1 MRHRK
6 AGRQLGRN
14 SSHRRALFR
23 SLVTSLIEHERIE
36 TTEAKG
42 KEIRAIAD
50 QMITLGKE
58 KSLHARRRAQAF
70 LQSPGA
76 AKKLF
81 DEVAPRFE
89 SRNGG
94 YTRLI
99 KTRSRVGDG
108 APMVLVEL
116 VEMKEKEKKK
126 GQKAKVK
133 EEEKQAKAAS

>member
-1 MRHRK
+1 
-6 AGRQLGRN
+6 LY
-14 SSHRRALFR
+14 R
-23 SLVTSLIEHERIE
+23 SLVTSLIDHERIE
-36 TTEAKG
+36 TTEAKA
-42 KEIRAIAD
+42 KEIRVMAD
-50 QMITLGKE
+50 QMISLGKE
-58 KSLHARRRAQAF
+58 KTLHARRQALAF
-70 LQSPGA
+70 LQSPLV

-81 DEVAPRFE
+81 NEVAPRFE

-126 GQKAKVK
+126 GQKAKAK
-133 EEEKQAKAAS
+133 EEEKKTKAAS

>member
-36 TTEAKG
+36 TTEAKA
-42 KEIRAIAD
+42 KEIRSIAD
-50 QMITLGKE
+50 RMISLGKQ
-58 KSLHARRRAQAF
+58 KTLHARRRAVAF
-70 LQSPGA
+70 LQSPLV

-126 GQKAKVK
+126 EKKVEAK
-133 EEEKQAKAAS
+133 EEEKAAKAE